1 MIYQLAKTS
10 PLITGQVKMN
20 MIMNGNKVVDIQY
33 VPLSNYIPF
42 AYNNP
47 IDVLNYTHGENV
59 KSLYKKISGQFFK
72 DVQNPKLSVKQ
83 LHRYDTLRDETR
95 DFTYEMGMKRMEYQR
110 YNKQFEFFCPFWCD
124 NTEDFDNL
132 KFVINIK
139 NVLPNNPE
147 KERIVF
153 SKVIE
158 FDDKVKQY
166 LKNIYP
172 SLGLQG
178 KNSEILY
185 INFNEMQS
193 HIKGLNVASGNV
205 QTVDTSYAVNNLL
218 MRERPVLETDN
229 MLVSLFG
236 SNKIISTQF
245 FNFSFVFNIED
256 LLPINFIKSFISE
269 RINIYVDMYLED
281 KLITEYDNEYGE
293 IISEEKIVTTKVD
306 VKDLYTNYEFIPK
319 YDIYTSKYSDNKDDD
334 KYNVL
339 SYLSDN
345 KCIEL
350 INKNKL
356 IQSTFHW
363 VLQNNTSSIFNL
375 YNGFSPLNNGEERCT
390 AISND
395 ATDMFTDIFNLDK
408 NPFGVFK
415 YTYYNP
421 DETDIIE
428 FAELLDKE
436 STYSSFDLTEDA
448 IRKKDYQFLGNILI
462 NNSKVIEYKKQLENI
477 STEINYK
484 KQYINEYN
492 KYSSVVTYP
501 VGGTGNKKISDY
513 ELDDMLNRLNNDN
526 AIFNSSSSVD
536 YIKCAV
542 IRLNNTFN
550 YTKLR
555 NVLSK
560 SYLLTGIEYM
570 KSAQN
575 ATTKAVFENSSYNF
589 IATQYINK
597 TLKVIFFVTKD
608 NDECLK
614 NNVSFRSLYNIDFAK
629 DLIEKQT
636 KNSTYI
642 NYPYDDVKE
651 VFFDET
657 THKIT
662 QKVLCYNALNIV
674 ASIIKCAKFPNYIV
688 FDKSFSTQHTNS
700 PSIIS
705 TEVEMVKSDKYSEI
719 YRYDSNVEPMFIDIK
734 DDIFT
739 NNVYYCKQYNRDVSS
754 TIKNIEINNLDD
766 IDGIKTYSKYAL
778 DKFSPIYKSIGYYVL
793 NSEEIDYS
801 KYYRDV
807 MFNNHEYKED
817 FYLDGCN
824 CYCKEVTWYKN
835 NAMLYL
841 PESFK
846 YTLEKSTEEPISED
860 DIIKIIYEKIINES
874 EGIYSEVID
883 ENNKKEY
890 GYNLVKYYIK
900 DLYLYSYIYD
910 YVGDKIE
917 QQKYEIKFTLK

>member
-1 MIYQLAKTS
+1 
-10 PLITGQVKMN
+10 
-20 MIMNGNKVVDIQY
+20 
-33 VPLSNYIPF
+33 
-42 AYNNP
+42 
-47 IDVLNYTHGENV
+47 
-59 KSLYKKISGQFFK
+59 
-72 DVQNPKLSVKQ
+72 
-83 LHRYDTLRDETR
+83 
-95 DFTYEMGMKRMEYQR
+95 MGMKRMEYQR

-124 NTEDFDNL
+124 NTKDFDNL

-139 NVLPNNPE
+139 NVLPKNPE

-281 KLITEYDNEYGE
+281 
-293 IISEEKIVTTKVD
+293 EKETTKID

-319 YDIYTSKYSDNKDDD
+319 YDIYTSKYFDNKDDD

-421 DETDIIE
+421 DETNIIE

-436 STYSSFDLTEDA
+436 STYSSFDLTEDT

-484 KQYINEYN
+484 EQYINEYN
-492 KYSSVVTYP
+492 KYSSVVIYP
-501 VGGTGNKKISDY
+501 TDVDKKISDT
-513 ELDDMLNRLNNDN
+513 ELENMKTYLNSGS
-526 AIFNSSSSVD
+526 FNTSSSVD

-570 KSAQN
+570 KSAKN
-575 ATTKAVFENSSYNF
+575 ATTEAVFENSSYNF

-597 TLKVIFFVTKD
+597 NKTLKLIFFITKD

-629 DLIEKQT
+629 DLLEKQ
-636 KNSTYI
+636 KQNSTYI
-642 NYPYDDVKE
+642 NYPYDDVKNTFHD
-651 VFFDET
+651 VNN
-657 THKIT
+657 HKIT

-705 TEVEMVKSDKYSEI
+705 TEVEMIKSDKYSEI
-719 YRYDSNVEPMFIDIK
+719 YRYDSNIEPMFIDIN

-739 NNVYYCKQYNRDVSS
+739 NNIYYCKQYNRDVSS

-793 NSEEIDYS
+793 NSKEFDYE
-801 KYYRDV
+801 KYYNTV
-807 MFNNHEYKED
+807 MFNHHNTDTKEDGTKED
-817 FYLDGCN
+817 FYKDSCI
-824 CYCKEVTWYKN
+824 CYCKEVTWFKN

-841 PESFK
+841 PSEFSFQLIKKVDESI
-846 YTLEKSTEEPISED
+846 TDD
-860 DIIKIIYEKIINES
+860 DIVRIIFNKIINES

-900 DLYLYSYIYD
+900 DLYSYSYTYD
-910 YVGDKIE
+910 YLSKTDITK
-917 QQKYEIKFTLK
+917 QKYEIKFTLK

>member
-124 NTEDFDNL
+124 NTKDFDNL

-205 QTVDTSYAVNNLL
+205 QIVDTSYAVNNLL
-218 MRERPVLETDN
+218 MRERSVLETDN

-256 LLPINFIKSFISE
+256 FLPINFIKSFIYE

-281 KLITEYDNEYGE
+281 
-293 IISEEKIVTTKVD
+293 EKETTKID
-306 VKDLYTNYEFIPK
+306 VKDLYTNYEFIPR
-319 YDIYTSKYSDNKDDD
+319 YDIYTSKYSSEKDDD

-390 AISND
+390 SISNN

-421 DETDIIE
+421 DETNIIE

-436 STYSSFDLTEDA
+436 STYSSFNLTEDA

-462 NNSKVIEYKKQLENI
+462 NNSKVIEYKKYLENDKD
-477 STEINYK
+477 NK
-484 KQYINEYN
+484 DVNAYIYPKGVDVKLSDN
-492 KYSSVVTYP
+492 KASIDILNDTKEF
-501 VGGTGNKKISDY
+501 NKT
-513 ELDDMLNRLNNDN
+513 LD
-526 AIFNSSSSVD
+526 VD

-570 KSAQN
+570 KSAKN
-575 ATTKAVFENSSYNF
+575 EITEAVFVNSSYNF
-589 IATQYINK
+589 IATQYIDN
-597 TLKVIFFVTKD
+597 TLKVIFFITKD
-608 NDECLK
+608 SDECVK

-629 DLIEKQT
+629 DLLEKQMP
-636 KNSTYI
+636 NSTYS
-642 NYPYDDVKE
+642 NYPYTVSE
-651 VFFDET
+651 MFFKGT
-657 THKIT
+657 TNHKIT
-662 QKVLCYNALNIV
+662 QKLLCYNALNIV

-705 TEVEMVKSDKYSEI
+705 TEVEMIKSDKYSEI
-719 YRYDSNVEPMFIDIK
+719 YRYDSNVEPMFIDIN

-739 NNVYYCKQYNRDVSS
+739 NNIYYCKQYNRDVSS

-766 IDGIKTYSKYAL
+766 IDGIKTYYKYAL

-793 NSEEIDYS
+793 NSDEIDYS

-807 MFNNHEYKED
+807 MFNIHGDVKD

-846 YTLEKSTEEPISED
+846 HTIKKSIEEPISED

-874 EGIYSEVID
+874 EGIYSEIID
-883 ENNKKEY
+883 KNNKKEY

-900 DLYLYSYIYD
+900 DLYSYSYTYD
-910 YVGDKIE
+910 YVGEGIE

>member
-72 DVQNPKLSVKQ
+72 DVQNPKLSVNQ

-124 NTEDFDNL
+124 DTTDFDKL

-158 FDDKVKQY
+158 FDDKVKKY
-166 LKNIYP
+166 IKNIYP

-193 HIKGLNVASGNV
+193 HIKGLNVSNGNI
-205 QTVDTSYAVNNLL
+205 QTVDTSYVVNNLL

-245 FNFSFVFNIED
+245 FNFSFIFNIED
-256 LLPINFIKSFISE
+256 FLPINFIKSFISE

-281 KLITEYDNEYGE
+281 
-293 IISEEKIVTTKVD
+293 EKETTKID

-319 YDIYTSKYSDNKDDD
+319 YDIYTSKYSSEKDDD

-375 YNGFSPLNNGEERCT
+375 YNGFAPLNDEEEKCT

-421 DETDIIE
+421 DEIDIIE
-428 FAELLDKE
+428 FAELLNKE
-436 STYSSFDLTEDA
+436 STYSSFDLTEET

-477 STEINYK
+477 STEITFENYK
-484 KQYINEYN
+484 DKNN
-492 KYSSVVTYP
+492 KYGSVVIYP
-501 VGGTGNKKISDY
+501 CGGTGNKKISDY
-513 ELDDMLNRLNNDN
+513 ELDDMINHLNNDN
-526 AIFNSSSSVD
+526 AKFNSSSSVD

-542 IRLNNTFN
+542 IRLNETFN

-570 KSAQN
+570 KSGQTEEKGAE
-575 ATTKAVFENSSYNF
+575 FINSSYNF
-589 IATQYINK
+589 IATQYVDK
-597 TLKVIFFVTKD
+597 TLKVIFFVIKD

-629 DLIEKQT
+629 DLLEKQLQS
-636 KNSTYI
+636 STYI
-642 NYPYDDVKE
+642 NYPFYDDASK
-651 VFFDET
+651 VFFDDR

-662 QKVLCYNALNIV
+662 QKVLCYNSLNIV
-674 ASIIKCAKFPNYIV
+674 ASIIKCTKFPNYIV

-705 TEVEMVKSDKYSEI
+705 TEVEMIKSDKYAEI
-719 YRYDSNVEPMFIDIK
+719 YRYDSNIVPMFIDIN

-739 NNVYYCKQYNRDVSS
+739 NNIYYCKQYNRDVSS
-754 TIKNIEINNLDD
+754 TIKNMEINTNIKD
-766 IDGIKTYSKYAL
+766 IDGIKIYSKYAL
-778 DKFSPIYKSIGYYVL
+778 DKFSPLYKSIGYYVL
-793 NSEEIDYS
+793 KSDKIDYF
-801 KYYRDV
+801 KYFRDV
-807 MFNNHEYKED
+807 MFNHHDYKED

-841 PESFK
+841 PENFK

-900 DLYLYSYIYD
+900 DLYSYSYTYD
-910 YVGDKIE
+910 YLSKTDITK
-917 QQKYEIKFTLK
+917 QKYEIKFTLK

>member
-95 DFTYEMGMKRMEYQR
+95 DFTYEMGMKRIEYQR

-124 NTEDFDNL
+124 DTTDFDKL

-139 NVLPNNPE
+139 NVLPKNPE

-158 FDDKVKQY
+158 FDDKIKRY

-193 HIKGLNVASGNV
+193 HIKGLNVSNGNI
-205 QTVDTSYAVNNLL
+205 QTVDTSYIVNNLL

-236 SNKIISTQF
+236 SNKIVSTQF

-256 LLPINFIKSFISE
+256 FLPINLIKSFISE

-281 KLITEYDNEYGE
+281 KLITTYIDEFGE
-293 IISEEKIVTTKVD
+293 EAFEEKIETNKIE

-319 YDIYTSKYSDNKDDD
+319 YDIYTSKYSDKKDD
-334 KYNVL
+334 KHNVL

-350 INKNKL
+350 INKNKI

-375 YNGFSPLNNGEERCT
+375 YNGFAPLNNDEEKCT

-408 NPFGVFK
+408 NPYGVFK
-415 YTYYNP
+415 YTNFVSN
-421 DETDIIE
+421 DLNVIKLT
-428 FAELLDKE
+428 ELLNTE
-436 STYSSFDLTEDA
+436 STYSTFDLSEEI
-448 IRKKDYQFLGNILI
+448 IRKKDYQFLGNILV
-462 NNSKVIEYKKQLENI
+462 NNSKVVEYKTNLSKNDLVIYPNKI
-477 STEINYK
+477 S
-484 KQYINEYN
+484 
-492 KYSSVVTYP
+492 
-501 VGGTGNKKISDY
+501 GKISDIG
-513 ELDDMLNRLNNDN
+513 NNYVLSNDPDN
-526 AIFNSSSSVD
+526 SENEFIKASDVEFV
-536 YIKCAV
+536 KCA
-542 IRLNNTFN
+542 IIKLNTTFN
-550 YTKLR
+550 YNKLR
-555 NVLSK
+555 NVLDN
-560 SYLLTGIEYM
+560 SYLLTGLEY
-570 KSAQN
+570 KVSSD
-575 ATTKAVFENSSYNF
+575 TFKNSSNNF
-589 IATQYINK
+589 LATQYIDK
-597 TLKVIFFVTKD
+597 TLKVIFFITEN
-608 NDECLK
+608 NDECLQ
-614 NNVSFRSLYNIDFAK
+614 NTVSFRNLYNIDFVT
-629 DLIEKQT
+629 DLINKQ
-636 KNSTYI
+636 NSASTYI
-642 NYPYDDVKE
+642 NYPYNVKGTFSSS
-651 VFFDET
+651 VK
-657 THKIT
+657 HKIT
-662 QKVLCYNALNIV
+662 QKLLCYHALNVV
-674 ASIIKCAKFPNYIV
+674 ASIIKCSKLPNYIV

-705 TEVEMVKSDKYSEI
+705 SEVEMVKSDKYSEI
-719 YRYDSNVEPMFIDIK
+719 YRYDSNIIPMFIDTN
-734 DDIFT
+734 DDIFK
-739 NNVYYCKQYNRDVSS
+739 NNIYYCKQYNRDVSS
-754 TIKNIEINNLDD
+754 TIKNIEINKLED
-766 IDGIKTYSKYAL
+766 IDGIKIYSKYAL
-778 DKFSPIYKSIGYYVL
+778 DKFSPLYKSIGYYVL
-793 NSEEIDYS
+793 NSKNGIDYE
-801 KYYRDV
+801 KYYRDL
-807 MFNNHEYKED
+807 MFNTHDVED

-841 PESFK
+841 PANFSGTIIK
-846 YTLEKSTEEPISED
+846 DVDTPITED
-860 DIIKIIYEKIINES
+860 DIVILIQDKLLNDS
-874 EGIYSEVID
+874 EGIFANTD
-883 ENNKKEY
+883 KENTLLIN
-890 GYNLVKYYIK
+890 NLIKYYIK
-900 DLYLYSYIYD
+900 DLYEYSYIYD
-910 YVGDKIE
+910 YLSNTDISK
-917 QQKYEIKFTLK
+917 QKYEIKFTLK

>member
-10 PLITGQVKMN
+10 PLITGQVKIN

-124 NTEDFDNL
+124 DTTDFDKL
-132 KFVINIK
+132 KFVISIK

-158 FDDKVKQY
+158 FDDKIKQY

-193 HIKGLNVASGNV
+193 HIKGLNVSNGNV
-205 QTVDTSYAVNNLL
+205 QTVDTSYVVNNLL

-256 LLPINFIKSFISE
+256 LLPINFMKSFISE

-281 KLITEYDNEYGE
+281 N
-293 IISEEKIVTTKVD
+293 EEKIKNNKIE

-319 YDIYTSKYSDNKDDD
+319 YDIYTSKYSNKKDD
-334 KYNVL
+334 KHNVL

-350 INKNKL
+350 INKNKI

-375 YNGFSPLNNGEERCT
+375 YNGFAPLNNDEEKCT

-408 NPFGVFK
+408 NPYGVFK
-415 YTYYNP
+415 YTNFVSN
-421 DETDIIE
+421 DLNIISLT
-428 FAELLDKE
+428 ELLNTE
-436 STYSSFDLTEDA
+436 SIYSTFDLSEEN

-462 NNSKVIEYKKQLENI
+462 NNSKVVEYKSNLSENDLI
-477 STEINYK
+477 IYPNYD
-484 KQYINEYN
+484 I
-492 KYSSVVTYP
+492 
-501 VGGTGNKKISDY
+501 NKKISDI
-513 ELDDMLNRLNNDN
+513 DNNYILPDN
-526 AIFNSSSSVD
+526 AKYFKSSDVEF
-536 YIKCAV
+536 IKCA
-542 IRLNNTFN
+542 IIKLNTTFDYN
-550 YTKLR
+550 NLR
-555 NVLSK
+555 NTLDDT
-560 SYLLTGIEYM
+560 YLLTGLEY
-570 KSAQN
+570 
-575 ATTKAVFENSSYNF
+575 KASSNTFKNSSHNF
-589 IATQYINK
+589 LAIQYTNK
-597 TLKVIFFVTKD
+597 ILKVIFFITEN
-608 NDECLK
+608 NDECLQ
-614 NNVSFRSLYNIDFAK
+614 NNVSFRNLYNIDFVS
-629 DLIEKQT
+629 DLINKQT
-636 KNSTYI
+636 SGSIYE
-642 NYPYDDVKE
+642 NYPYKVKDT
-651 VFFDET
+651 FFT
-657 THKIT
+657 NTNTHKNT
-662 QKVLCYNALNIV
+662 QKLLCYHALNIV
-674 ASIIKCAKFPNYIV
+674 ASIIKCSKLPNYIV

-705 TEVEMVKSDKYSEI
+705 SEVEMVKSDKYSEI
-719 YRYDSNVEPMFIDIK
+719 YRYDSNIIPMFIDIK
-734 DDIFT
+734 DDIFR
-739 NNVYYCKQYNRDVSS
+739 NKIYYCKQYNRDVSS
-754 TIKNIEINNLDD
+754 TIKNIEINDIED

-778 DKFSPIYKSIGYYVL
+778 DKFSPLYKSIGYYVL
-793 NSEEIDYS
+793 NSKEFDYE
-801 KYYRDV
+801 KYYNTV
-807 MFNNHEYKED
+807 MFNPHNSHNTDTNEDGTKED
-817 FYLDGCN
+817 FYKDGCI
-824 CYCKEVTWYKN
+824 CYCKEVTWFKN

-841 PESFK
+841 PSEFSFQLIK
-846 YTLEKSTEEPISED
+846 KVDEPITDD
-860 DIIKIIYEKIINES
+860 DIVRIIFNKIINET
-874 EGIYSEVID
+874 EGIYNEVID

-900 DLYLYSYIYD
+900 DLYTCSYTYD
-910 YVGDKIE
+910 YVDYGIE
-917 QQKYEIKFTLK
+917 EQKYEIKFTLK